1 MKKYLATTAG
11 LGLLGLLVSA
21 CGASTS
27 TPSAKAPAAIT
38 VGTLYS
44 GSGSFA
50 TSSLPQLAGLK
61 FWISREN
68 SKGGVYVGAYKK
80 RIPVKL
86 VTYNDQSSATTAATL
101 YTQLIT
107 ENKVNVMVA
116 DFGSVLTA
124 PAVTIAEEH
133 HQLLFDPTGTGTAFF
148 TPGNRYIVLTA
159 LPSSGIW
166 PDPLVKFLLAQHIS
180 KVAILYDSN
189 DFDASQAATVNS
201 GLVAGGIHPVYYQA
215 VPTATT
221 SYGTLIQSIKA
232 TNPDAVLEFG
242 YPTNDIPFLQALQSA
257 GVRFPMVFTAF
268 PGQLHQLLESNVGQA
283 GLAYTF
289 SYGFPPQLVY
299 NNVTEGLGTSA
310 FVSAFAPSNPSSINF
325 LDVAGY
331 QTGLVIQAA
340 LNHAT
345 SLSQLALRNALA
357 SVSGSLKTLDGN
369 FQINSEGAQ
378 TGELL
383 PVSQLFPSGDTTK
396 IEMVYP
402 PASANHSVAYPAP

>member
-1 MKKYLATTAG
+1 MKRYLIATAG
-11 LGLLGLLVSA
+11 LGLLGLMVSA
-21 CGASTS
+21 CGAATS
-27 TPSAKAPAAIT
+27 ATSKAPAAIT

-50 TSSLPQLAGLK
+50 TSSLPELAGLK
-61 FWISREN
+61 FWISQEN

-107 ENKVNVMVA
+107 QNKVNIMVA

-133 HQLLFDPTGTGTAFF
+133 HQLLFDQTGTGTTFF
-148 TPGNRYIVLTA
+148 TPGNKYIVLTA

-166 PDPLVKFLLAQHIS
+166 PDPLVKFLLAEKIS

-189 DFDASQAATVNS
+189 DFDASQAATVNK
-201 GLVAGGIHPVYYQA
+201 GLIAGGVTPVYYQA

-232 TNPDAVLEFG
+232 TNPQAVLEYG
-242 YPTNDIPFLQALQSA
+242 YPPNDISFLQALQSG
-257 GVRFPMVFTAF
+257 GVKFPMVFTAF

-289 SYGFPPQLVY
+289 SYGFPVQLAY
-299 NNVTEGLGTSA
+299 NTVNEGLGTSA
-310 FVSAFAPSNPSSINF
+310 FESAFAPSDPSSINF

-340 LNHAT
+340 LDHAT
-345 SLSQLALRNALA
+345 SLSQLALRNAVA
-357 SVSGSLKTLDGN
+357 SVSGQLKTIDGS
-369 FQINSEGAQ
+369 FAINSTGAQ

-383 PVSQLFPSGDTTK
+383 PVSQLFPSGSTTK
-396 IEMVYP
+396 IQMVYP
-402 PASANHSVAYPAP
+402 PAAATHSAVYPAP

>member
-1 MKKYLATTAG
+1 MKRYPIAIAG
-11 LGLLGLLVSA
+11 LGLLGLMVSA
-21 CGASTS
+21 CGAATS
-27 TPSAKAPAAIT
+27 ATAKAPASIT
-38 VGTLYS
+38 IGTLYS
-44 GSGSFA
+44 GSDAYA
-50 TSSLPQLAGLK
+50 TSSQPQLAGLK
-61 FWISREN
+61 FWMRQEN

-107 ENKVNVMVA
+107 QNKVNIMVA

-148 TPGNRYIVLTA
+148 SPGNKYIVLTA
-159 LPSSGIW
+159 LPTSGIW
-166 PDPLVKFLLAQHIS
+166 PNPLTKFLLAQHIS

-189 DFDASQAATVNS
+189 DFDASQATTVDK
-201 GLVAGGIHPVYYQA
+201 GLIAGGVHPVYYQA
-215 VPTATT
+215 VPTTTT

-232 TNPDAVLEFG
+232 TDPGAVLEFG
-242 YPTNDIPFLQALQSA
+242 YSTNDIPFLQALQSG
-257 GVRFPMVFTAF
+257 GVKFPMVFTAF

-283 GLAYTF
+283 GLSYTF
-289 SYGFPPQLVY
+289 SYGFPPQLAYSSV
-299 NNVTEGLGTSA
+299 NEGLGTSA
-310 FVSAFAPSNPSSINF
+310 FVSAFAPSDPSSVNF

-340 LNHAT
+340 LDHAT
-345 SLSQLALRNALA
+345 SLSQLALRNAVA
-357 SVSGSLKTLDGN
+357 SVSGSLKTIDGS
-369 FQINSEGAQ
+369 FTINAEGAE

-383 PVSQLFPSGDTTK
+383 PVSQMFPSGSTTK

-402 PASANHSVAYPAP
+402 LGSGTHSVVYPAP

>member
-1 MKKYLATTAG
+1 MKRYLLATAG

-21 CGASTS
+21 CGAATS
-27 TPSAKAPAAIT
+27 TTAKAPTSISI
-38 VGTLYS
+38 GTLYS
-44 GSGSFA
+44 GSGAFA
-50 TSSLPQLAGLK
+50 TSSQPLLAGLK
-61 FWISREN
+61 FWISQEN
-68 SKGGVYVGAYKK
+68 SKGGPYVGAYKK

-107 ENKVNVMVA
+107 QNKVNIMVA

-133 HQLLFDPTGTGTAFF
+133 HQLLFDSTGTGTAFF
-148 TPGNRYIVLTA
+148 SPGNKYVVLTA

-166 PDPLVKFLLAQHIS
+166 PDPLVKFLLAEHIS

-189 DFDASQAATVNS
+189 DFDASQAATLNS
-201 GLVAGGIHPVYYQA
+201 GLIAGGVHPVYYQA
-215 VPTATT
+215 VPTATA

-232 TNPDAVLEFG
+232 TNPSAVLELG
-242 YPTNDIPFLQALQSA
+242 YPTNDIPFLQALQSG
-257 GVRFPMVFTAF
+257 GVKFPMVFTAF

-289 SYGFPPQLVY
+289 SYGFPPQLAY
-299 NNVTEGLGTSA
+299 NTVNEGLGTSA
-310 FVSAFAPSNPSSINF
+310 FVNAFAPSDPSSINF

-340 LNHAT
+340 LDHAT
-345 SLSQLALRNALA
+345 SLSQLALRNAVA
-357 SVSGSLKTLDGN
+357 SVSGSLQTLDGT
-369 FQINSEGAQ
+369 FQINSQGAQ
-378 TGELL
+378 TGEL
-383 PVSQLFPSGDTTK
+383 
-396 IEMVYP
+396 
-402 PASANHSVAYPAP
+402 